1 MYLSRTPAAHLSTWV
16 DCLWANERGALA
28 HAREHM
34 LPSGCHQVVIAL
46 HEGSLLRF
54 EKRGR
59 PSRPP
64 VRQRGVAGRAR
75 RAGAARHPGA
85 VERGGHRAEL
95 ALDAGYA
102 DQAQLANEFRRL
114 GGLTPTA

>member
-16 DCLWANERGALA
+16 DCPWANERGALA

-54 EKRGR
+54 E
-59 PSRPP
+59 SE
-64 VRQRGVAGRAR
+64 ADR
-75 RAGAARHPGA
+75 R
-85 VERGGHRAEL
+85 GHRFGSAVWQG
-95 ALDAGYA
+95 AHDAPA
-102 DQAQLANEFRRL
+102 PRD
-114 GGLTPTA
+114 TPAPSSVVGIAPSWR